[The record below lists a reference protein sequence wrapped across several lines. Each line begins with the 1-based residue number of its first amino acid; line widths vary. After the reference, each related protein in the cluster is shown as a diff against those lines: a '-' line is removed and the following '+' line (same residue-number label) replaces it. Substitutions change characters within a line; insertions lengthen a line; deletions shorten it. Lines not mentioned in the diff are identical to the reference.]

1 MSKRETAGF
10 RVGDLIVYP
19 AHGVGRIVSIR
30 EEELYGARVEMI
42 VMTME
47 REGLKLM
54 VPTARAVP
62 AGLRP
67 LVDRPLAERA
77 LGVIGGRPKG
87 KTGTWPR
94 RAQEYDRKIRS
105 GDLLLAAE
113 VVRDLR
119 SGTGSGSYSER
130 QILERALDRVVREV
144 GPVLGRDPELLRR
157 ELDPSLPH
165 RAA

>member
-1 MSKRETAGF
+1 MSKRDKTEF

-30 EEELYGARVEMI
+30 EEELYGVRAEMI
-42 VMTME
+42 VITMD
-47 REGLKLM
+47 REGLRLM

-62 AGLRP
+62 SGLRP
-67 LVDRPLAERA
+67 LSDRALAERA
-77 LGVIGGRPKG
+77 LGVIGGRPRG

-119 SGTGSGSYSER
+119 SGSVGSYSER
-130 QILERALDRVVREV
+130 QIFERAIERVVREV
-144 GPVLGRDPELLRR
+144 APVLERDPDQLRR
-157 ELDPSLPH
+157 DMDRSQSE
-165 RAA
+165 AA